1 MRTATGAG
9 FTVIELITALA
20 IIAVLTASAS
30 PAWNN
35 FIASYNLSS
44 SARVVHSELQALR
57 IRAAA
62 ENVGFR
68 LAYAAGGAT
77 IEIERDGAIV
87 ARKPLPSGILITQS
101 GSIAFSPRGTAS
113 ANRVRLS
120 NGERSCRQVIVSA
133 TGRVRGCIAAC
144 NKDC

>member
-1 MRTATGAG
+1 MDTTPGEG
-9 FTVIELITALA
+9 FTVLELIAALA
-20 IIAVLTASAS
+20 IAALLTGIAW

-35 FIASYNLSS
+35 FISSYNLSS
-44 SARVVHSELQALR
+44 SARVVHSELQTMR
-57 IRAAA
+57 VRAAA
-62 ENVGFR
+62 ENVSFR
-68 LAYAAGGAT
+68 AAYATGAAA
-77 IEIERDGAIV
+77 IDIERDGEVV
-87 ARKPLPSGILITQS
+87 ARKPLASGISITQS

-120 NGERSCRQVIVSA
+120 NNQGSCRQVIVSA

>member
-1 MRTATGAG
+1 MDTATGAG
-9 FTVIELITALA
+9 FTVLELIVALA
-20 IIAVLTASAS
+20 IVALVTASAL
-30 PAWNN
+30 PAWNS

-44 SARVVHSELQALR
+44 SARIVHSELQTLR

-68 LAYAAGGAT
+68 LAYAAGGAA
-77 IEIERDGAIV
+77 IDIERAGAMV
-87 ARKPLPSGILITQS
+87 ARKPLPRGISITQS
-101 GSIAFSPRGTAS
+101 GSVAFSPRGTAS

-133 TGRVRGCIAAC
+133 TGRVRSCIVAC
-144 NKDC
+144 SKDC

>member
-1 MRTATGAG
+1 MDTATGAG
-9 FTVIELITALA
+9 FTVIELIVALA
-20 IIAVLTASAS
+20 IVALLTSTAL
-30 PAWNN
+30 PAWNR
-35 FIASYNLSS
+35 FVAAYNLSS
-44 SARVVHSELQALR
+44 SARIVHSELQNLR

-68 LAYAAGGAT
+68 LAYAAGGAS
-77 IEIERDGAIV
+77 IDIERDGAIV
-87 ARKPLPSGILITQS
+87 ARKPLASGILITHA